1 VVISGMPH
9 PMGGL
14 PAELTSF
21 IGRRQVLAE
30 ARRILPTTRLLTLTG
45 AGGVGKTRLSLRIAD
60 QHRRNFPD
68 GVLQVELDAL
78 RDPDLLAQSV
88 AARFGLRDASAE
100 PAARL
105 AEYLE
110 GKRLLLVLDNCEHL
124 VDACAT
130 LVGKLL
136 TAVPELRVVATSRHV
151 LGISGER
158 TLLVPPLAV
167 SDRADDPNGSEAVDL
182 FTDRAIAVSQD
193 FAVDEHNR
201 EQVVRICRRLDGI
214 PLAIELAAVWVRT
227 LSLTEIHDRLDDRFQ
242 LLTKGSRIATS
253 RQQTL
258 AGAIDWSHDLCLPE
272 ERLLW
277 ARLSVF
283 SDGFDLPAAE
293 DVGSGGTIAREAVL
307 GLVAGLVD
315 KSILI
320 REPDAH
326 GLAARFRML
335 ETIRQYGQARL
346 VASGQEDAAR
356 ASHLEHY
363 VRLARRY
370 RAECFGPH
378 QLDWIKRMLREHANL
393 RTAVEFGLTTDGHA
407 RAATDIASD
416 LWNFWFSGG
425 FLREGHRWLM
435 RALAGDP
442 EPSRSRAE
450 ALWTCAFIAVHLGE
464 TDSARQLLAEC
475 DALSEQ
481 FDDDPLRAH
490 HAECAGLA
498 ALHRGDVA
506 EACAQLAA
514 AVVGHR
520 AIGDLLGQADSLI
533 LLAAATLFSGDPHGI
548 DAAAES
554 LELCETHHATWTKCY
569 ALWAVAVH
577 KWRGGD
583 YLAGIEL
590 VKDAIRLQRAVRDWT
605 GLAYLLEVLA
615 WCTSGTGQG
624 ERTAHLLGSATA
636 VWQLSGAKTNET
648 PPYRALDE
656 QAAQQSRDALG
667 TTAFET
673 AFEAG
678 RAFSLDQVIVYALEE
693 KAPRRTPAAEERE
706 KGPTLTRREHE
717 ISLLVAAGLTN
728 KEISVRLV
736 IAQRTAETHVENI
749 LTKFGF
755 SSRAQIA
762 AWVAERRSR

>member
-1 VVISGMPH
+1 VVVVDMPH

-21 IGRRQVLAE
+21 IGRRQELAE
-30 ARRILPTTRLLTLTG
+30 ARRLLSTTRLLTLTG

-60 QHRRNFPD
+60 RLRRTFPD

-78 RDPDLLAQSV
+78 HDPDLLAQSV
-88 AARFGLRDASAE
+88 AARFGLRDASVE

-105 AEYLE
+105 AEYLD

-124 VDACAT
+124 ADACAM

-136 TAVPELRVVATSRHV
+136 AAAPGLRVIATSRHV
-151 LGISGER
+151 LGISGEQ

-167 SDRADDPNGSEAVDL
+167 WDRADGTSGGEAVDL
-182 FTDRAIAVSQD
+182 FTDRAVAVSQD
-193 FAVDEHNR
+193 FAVDERNR

-227 LSLTEIHDRLDDRFQ
+227 LSLAEIHDRLDDCLQ

-272 ERLLW
+272 EQLLW

-283 SDGFDLPAAE
+283 SGGFDLRAAE
-293 DVGSGGTIAREAVL
+293 DVGSGGNIAAETVL

-320 REPDAH
+320 REPDTH
-326 GLAARFRML
+326 GLSARFRML
-335 ETIRQYGQARL
+335 ETIRQYGRVRL
-346 VASGQEDAAR
+346 AASGQEDATR
-356 ASHLEHY
+356 TRHLEHY

-378 QLDWIKRMLREHANL
+378 QLDWIQRMLREHANI
-393 RTAVEFGLTTDGHA
+393 RTAVEFGLTTDGHSGA
-407 RAATDIASD
+407 VLDIASD

-425 FLREGHRWLM
+425 FLREGHRWLT
-435 RALAGDP
+435 RALAGAP

-450 ALWTCAFIAVHLGE
+450 ALWTCAHIAVHLGE
-464 TDSARQLLAEC
+464 ADSARQLLAEC
-475 DALSEQ
+475 GALAEQ
-481 FDDDPLRAH
+481 LDDDPLRAH

-498 ALHRGDVA
+498 ALHRGEVA
-506 EACAQLAA
+506 EACAQLAV

-520 AIGDLLGQADSLI
+520 AIGDLLGLADSLI
-533 LLAAATLFSGDPHGI
+533 LLAAATLFSGDPRGA

-583 YLAGIEL
+583 YRAGVEL
-590 VKDAIRLQRAVRDWT
+590 SQDAIRLQRAVRDWT

-636 VWQLSGAKTNET
+636 VWQLSGAKTNES

-656 QAAQQSRDALG
+656 QAAQQSRDVLG

-678 RAFSLDQVIVYALEE
+678 KAFSLDQVIVYALEE
-693 KAPRRTPAAEERE
+693 KAPRQALAADERE
-706 KGPTLTRREHE
+706 KGPTLTRRELE
-717 ISLLVAAGLTN
+717 IAELVAEGLTN
-728 KEISVRLV
+728 KEIAVRLV
-736 IAQRTAETHVENI
+736 IAQRTAETHVENV

-755 SSRAQIA
+755 SSRVQIA
-762 AWVAERRSR
+762 AWVAERRGH